1 MPWLAYVANFRELLW
16 DTVIPSCGGGVGIYL
31 IELRLSIRG
40 LSRTGRLF
48 ARRRHQTLRHCVCEV
63 QQRKGAL
70 VLIWIGNPSLS
81 SHWPQSCRCSA
92 HCGVRGTPCGGVWY
106 DGPTVPTRIK
116 ALFYQKHFHL
126 NVFFEM
132 LFHLALHEN
141 NCACCHKIKNTY
153 GLQQKVCHSA
163 LPTKYQQLNVFL
175 YQICFV
181 WKTNWGNLHLFF
193 SLCDSNKNK

>member
-1 MPWLAYVANFRELLW
+1 MPWLAYVANFQELLW
-16 DTVIPSCGGGVGIYL
+16 DTMIPSCGGGVGIYL

-48 ARRRHQTLRHCVCEV
+48 ARRRHQTPRHCVCEV

-106 DGPTVPTRIK
+106 DGPLIWV
-116 ALFYQKHFHL
+116 
-126 NVFFEM
+126 
-132 LFHLALHEN
+132 
-141 NCACCHKIKNTY
+141 CCSYSHKSLI
-153 GLQQKVCHSA
+153 
-163 LPTKYQQLNVFL
+163 LPETLSFKCIFWNAFS
-175 YQICFV
+175 FGFA
-181 WKTNWGNLHLFF
+181 WK
-193 SLCDSNKNK
+193 

>member
-1 MPWLAYVANFRELLW
+1 MLLTSGNYCETLWSLAVVGGLESIWLNWDSPFEDWAKQAGCLHDDVIKHR
-16 DTVIPSCGGGVGIYL
+16 DTVCVWGAAAKRSISADLNWKSLSVQPLTS
-31 IELRLSIRG
+31 ELPLLS
-40 LSRTGRLF
+40 
-48 ARRRHQTLRHCVCEV
+48 TLWGERDTVWWS
-63 QQRKGAL
+63 
-70 VLIWIGNPSLS
+70 LIWRAYCSYSHKSLILPETLS
-81 SHWPQSCRCSA
+81 FKC
-92 HCGVRGTPCGGVWY
+92 
-106 DGPTVPTRIK
+106 I
-116 ALFYQKHFHL
+116 
-126 NVFFEM
+126 
-132 LFHLALHEN
+132 FHLALHEN

>member
-16 DTVIPSCGGGVGIYL
+16 DTVIPSCGGGFGIYL

-48 ARRRHQTLRHCVCEV
+48 ARRRHQTPRHCVWGAVVKRSISADLNWKSLSV
-63 QQRKGAL
+63 QPLTSELPLLSTLWGERDT
-70 VLIWIGNPSLS
+70 VWWSLIWRAYCSYSHKSLILPETLS
-81 SHWPQSCRCSA
+81 FKCS
-92 HCGVRGTPCGGVWY
+92 
-106 DGPTVPTRIK
+106 
-116 ALFYQKHFHL
+116 
-126 NVFFEM
+126 
-132 LFHLALHEN
+132 FHLALHEN

-163 LPTKYQQLNVFL
+163 LPTRYQQLNVFL